1 MGILEKYYTQK
12 HNKREYNGAVVPQCE
27 ARGFFFGFLPDE
39 ELRLK
44 DHERIAL
51 FFLFNFS

>member
-27 ARGFFFGFLPDE
+27 ARGFFLDSC
-39 ELRLK
+39 RMK
-44 DHERIAL
+44 
-51 FFLFNFS
+51 S